1 MSFCDI
7 QNKQGRGRGY
17 KPKPK
22 TEAVNRYLDL
32 DYSGYHKK
40 PNVKIVLLDIEWN
53 VVFFFASSL
62 PANKTKRASLTW
74 WP

>member
-40 PNVKIVLLDIEWN
+40 PNVKIVFLDIE
-53 VVFFFASSL
+53 
-62 PANKTKRASLTW
+62 
-74 WP
+74 